1 MKGQGSEQE
10 PTVTGVETEDY
21 FLRFR
26 VPDGLMPDK
35 QFDGRPAMLQVHR
48 VRPVYENDKSPSV
61 PPPPV
66 VLIHGRTV
74 PGPVLFDLRDPA
86 TGGGD
91 LNLSLQKALAR
102 EGIDTFAP
110 NLLGYGRSTRFDEGL
125 NDPGNASLRECP
137 TDGTPPPPEGCDRT
151 LLPSINPVDQQGQRD
166 PTLLWINP
174 LGGQRRA
181 HSSHFRFAR
190 TDVWVRDIDH
200 IIADAIAKNKEN
212 YSPGAGGAER
222 PVVLVGYS
230 LGGQHVG
237 RTLYA
242 NTPPNNEPEVLLG
255 GLDREDVIN
264 KVSRVV
270 FVNSLFG
277 GPTEEAD
284 PFTPPTFP
292 LTVNGRPGS
301 DALWR
306 PVGISAGDCPGR
318 VIPGTQAQV
327 WAQTMEQENV
337 GREWGGDDPTRPTG
351 LNRAPTFSGYGWNPK
366 PEVAGQLSKSALVI
380 QGLNDGI
387 LPTGLLPGQAGPG
400 TGRAIYDALYKALAL
415 PPEEMPKKVL
425 VEVECASHA
434 LVWEGSD
441 TWAGPHATLKAALI
455 EWIKRGKFKGKD
467 SGSFIVNESGVVVNE
482 SGVVVNES
490 GVASA
495 TS

>member
-1 MKGQGSEQE
+1 MYGQGSEQE
-10 PTVTGVETEDY
+10 AIVPTRVETEDY

-35 QFDGRPAMLQVHR
+35 QFDGRPARLQVHR
-48 VRPVYENDKSPSV
+48 VRPVYDSGTSPSE

-91 LNLSLQKALAR
+91 LNLSLQVALAR

-137 TDGTPPPPEGCDRT
+137 TDGTRPPTEGCDRT
-151 LLPSINPVDQQGQRD
+151 LLPSINPLDQQGQRD

-181 HSSHFRFAR
+181 HSSNFRFAR

-200 IIADAIAKNKEN
+200 VIYDAIARNKDD
-212 YSPGAGGAER
+212 YSPDAAER

-242 NTPPNNEPEVLLG
+242 NTPPNNEPEDPLG
-255 GLDREDVIN
+255 KVDREDVIN

-277 GPTEEAD
+277 GPIEEAD

-292 LTVNGRPGS
+292 LTVNGRAGS

-306 PVGISAGDCPGR
+306 PVGISPGDCPGR

-327 WAQTMEQENV
+327 WTQTMEQETV
-337 GREWGGDDPTRPTG
+337 GREWGGDDPTSPTG
-351 LNRAPTFSGYGWNPK
+351 LNRAPTFSGYGWNPT
-366 PEVAGQLSKSALVI
+366 VARQLSKDTLVI

-387 LPTGLLPGQAGPG
+387 MPTGPFPGQAGPL
-400 TGRAIYDALYKALAL
+400 TGRAIYDALYKALPQDDSL
-415 PPEEMPKKVL
+415 PKKVL

-434 LVWEGSD
+434 LVWEGSASA
-441 TWAGPHATLKAALI
+441 TWDGPHSTLKAALI
-455 EWIKRGKFKGKD
+455 EWIKYGEFKRKKR
-467 SGSFIVNESGVVVNE
+467 GSFTVNESGEVVNE
-482 SGVVVNES
+482 SGVVANES
-490 GVASA
+490 DVASA

>member
-1 MKGQGSEQE
+1 MTSVRRC
-10 PTVTGVETEDY
+10 P
-21 FLRFR
+21 
-26 VPDGLMPDK
+26 
-35 QFDGRPAMLQVHR
+35 PA
-48 VRPVYENDKSPSV
+48 
-61 PPPPV
+61 V

-91 LNLSLQKALAR
+91 LNLSLQKALAW

-125 NDPGNASLRECP
+125 NDPGNASLGACP
-137 TDGTPPPPEGCDRT
+137 TDGTRPPPEGCDYTFNER
-151 LLPSINPVDQQGQRD
+151 INPLDQQGQRD
-166 PTLLWINP
+166 PTLLWVNP

-181 HSSHFRFAR
+181 HSSDFRFAR

-200 IIADAIAKNKEN
+200 VIHDAIDKNHKT
-212 YSPGAGGAER
+212 YGTYQQ
-222 PVVLVGYS
+222 VVLVGYS
-230 LGGQHVG
+230 VGGQHVG

-242 NTPPNNEPEVLLG
+242 NTPPLYEASRSNEHLV
-255 GLDREDVIN
+255 DREEVIN

-306 PVGISAGDCPGR
+306 PVGISAEDCPGR

-327 WAQTMEQENV
+327 WTQTMEQETV

-351 LNRAPTFSGYGWNPK
+351 LNRAPTFSGYGWNPQ
-366 PEVAGQLSKSALVI
+366 EVAGQLSRDTLVI
-380 QGLNDGI
+380 QGLNDGT
-387 LPTGLLPGQAGPG
+387 LPTGLFPGQAGPL
-400 TGRAIYDALYKALAL
+400 TGRAIYDALYKALPQDDSL
-415 PPEEMPKKVL
+415 PKKVL
-425 VEVECASHA
+425 VEIQCASHA
-434 LVWEGSD
+434 LVWEGCGQGLATLPARCTPPND
-441 TWAGPHATLKAALI
+441 LKPYGQKVHEPWDGPHSTLKAALI
-455 EWIKRGKFKGKD
+455 EWIKEGKFNGEE
-467 SGSFIVNESGVVVNE
+467 SGSYIVNESGVVVNE
-482 SGVVVNES
+482 SGV
-490 GVASA
+490 ALA
-495 TS
+495 TY